1 MNNHN
6 ILIIG
11 GGFAGV
17 KCAQELSK
25 KRLPQGTTIRLVSDR
40 EHFEY
45 HGALYRVA
53 AGNTPLEVCFPLREI
68 IDTKK
73 VDVIHDTIQSIDK
86 ENNQAKGASGSV
98 YRYDTLVI
106 ALGSQTI
113 YFGIPG
119 LRENAHGMK
128 SIERAINLKN
138 HITKTI
144 EGCSHPSDPDDE
156 SEESKHAKVCGSNF
170 VVVGGGATGVEVAG
184 EVMQY
189 ARMLTESHG
198 GDPSLVS
205 VELVEAQSRLLGL
218 MPATFGEKMKRR
230 LESLGINVMLDTA
243 ITKGEAESVLLK
255 GKNMESK
262 ITAKTVIWTAGVRA
276 HKLIEDAGFELTR
289 GAKAVVCHHMRAKGH
304 HNVFVVGD
312 AASTKYSGMAQTAL
326 YDASYVANSIQR
338 DLSGQSVKVYKPRDV
353 LYAVP
358 AGPGWA
364 GATIGKVQLYGR
376 VGWWVRRLLDLVV
389 FIRIA
394 PFSSAMRAFM
404 AHYDKDEVC
413 AACHKSGR

>member
-1 MNNHN
+1 MSHHN

-25 KRLPQGTTIRLVSDR
+25 KNLPDGTTIRLVSDR

-68 IDTKK
+68 IDLEK
-73 VDVIHDTIQSIDK
+73 VDIIHDEIQSIDK
-86 ENNQAKGASGSV
+86 EQNHATGKSGSI

-144 EGCSHPSDPDDE
+144 ESCSHPE
-156 SEESKHAKVCGSNF
+156 KHSEESDKSKICGSNF

-189 ARMLTESHG
+189 ARMLTKLHG
-198 GDPSLVS
+198 GDPALVS
-205 VELVEAQSRLLGL
+205 VELVEAQSRILGL
-218 MPATFGEKMKRR
+218 MPESFSKKMQRR
-230 LESLGINVMLDTA
+230 LEDLGVDVMLDTA
-243 ITKGEAESVLLK
+243 ITEGEAEGVLLK
-255 GKNMESK
+255 GKHMESK
-262 ITAKTVIWTAGVRA
+262 IAAKTVIWTAGVRA

-289 GAKAVVCHHMRAKGH
+289 GKKAVVCHHMRAKGH
-304 HNVFVVGD
+304 HNIFIAGD

-326 YDASYVANSIQR
+326 YDAAFVAEAIQR
-338 DLSGQSVKVYKPRDV
+338 DLSGEVTQVYEPRDV

-364 GATIGKVQLYGR
+364 GATIGKIELYGR
-376 VGWWVRRLLDLVV
+376 LGWWVRRLLDLVV
-389 FIRIA
+389 FVKIA
-394 PFSSAMRAFM
+394 PLSGALRAFM
-404 AHYDKDEVC
+404 AHYGKDEVC
-413 AACHKSGR
+413 DTCHKNGR

>member
-1 MNNHN
+1 MSHHN

-25 KRLPQGTTIRLVSDR
+25 KNLPEGTTIRLVSDR

-68 IDTKK
+68 IDIEK
-73 VDVIHDTIQSIDK
+73 VDIVHDSIVSIDK
-86 ENNQAKGASGSV
+86 ENNQANGASGSI

-106 ALGSQTI
+106 ALGSQTV

-128 SIERAINLKN
+128 SIERAINLKD
-138 HITKTI
+138 HITRTI
-144 EGCSHPSDPDDE
+144 EGCSHPSEHSDD
-156 SEESKHAKVCGSNF
+156 SDKAKICGSNF
-170 VVVGGGATGVEVAG
+170 VIVGGGATGVEVAG

-189 ARMLTESHG
+189 ARMLTKLHG

-218 MPATFGEKMKRR
+218 MPETFGKKMQRR
-230 LESLGINVMLDTA
+230 LEDLGIDVMLDTA
-243 ITKGEAESVLLK
+243 ITEGEAESVLLK
-255 GKNMESK
+255 GKHMESK
-262 ITAKTVIWTAGVRA
+262 IAAKTVIWTAGVRA

-289 GAKAVVCHHMRAKGH
+289 GKKAVVCHHMRAKGH
-304 HNVFVVGD
+304 HNVFVAGD

-326 YDASYVANSIQR
+326 YDACYIADAIHG
-338 DLSGQSVKVYKPRDV
+338 DLTGSVIDSYKPRDV

-364 GATIGKVQLYGR
+364 GATIGNIKLYGR
-376 VGWWVRRLLDLVV
+376 IGWWVRRLLDLIV
-389 FIRIA
+389 FVKIA
-394 PFSSAMRAFM
+394 PLPGAFRAFM
-404 AHYDKDEVC
+404 AHYGKNEVC
-413 AACHKSGR
+413 AACRKSGR

>member
-1 MNNHN
+1 MSHHN

-25 KRLPQGTTIRLVSDR
+25 KNLSEGTTIRLVSDR

-68 IDTKK
+68 IDTDK
-73 VDVIHDTIQSIDK
+73 VDIIHDSIVSIDK
-86 ENNQAKGASGSV
+86 DHNHARGESGST

-128 SIERAINLKN
+128 SIERAISLKN
-138 HITKTI
+138 HITQTI
-144 EGCSHPSDPDDE
+144 GHCAHLGDQSDNSDQ
-156 SEESKHAKVCGSNF
+156 AKICGSNF

-189 ARMLTESHG
+189 ARMLTTLHG
-198 GDPSLVS
+198 GDPSLVN

-218 MPATFGEKMKRR
+218 MPESFAKKMQRR
-230 LESLGINVMLDTA
+230 LEDLGVDVMLDTA
-243 ITKGEAESVLLK
+243 ITAGEAEGVLLK
-255 GKNMESK
+255 GKHMESK
-262 ITAKTVIWTAGVRA
+262 IAAKTVIWTAGVRA
-276 HKLIEDAGFELTR
+276 HQLIEDAGFELTR
-289 GAKAVVCHHMRAKGH
+289 GKKAVVCHHMRAKGH
-304 HNVFVVGD
+304 HNVFVAGD

-326 YDASYVANSIQR
+326 YDASYLAQAIQR
-338 DLSGQSVKVYKPRDV
+338 DLAGQKPQMYKPRDV

-364 GATIGKVQLYGR
+364 GATIGRVQLYGQI
-376 VGWWVRRLLDLVV
+376 GWWIRRLLDLVV
-389 FIRIA
+389 FVKIA
-394 PFSSAMRAFM
+394 PLPSAFRAFM
-404 AHYDKDEVC
+404 AHYGKDQVC
-413 AACHKSGR
+413 SSCHQSEKST